1 MFYKKLPSL
10 NLLVISIS
18 FAFIHNSAVANNVI
32 VDAGKSANT
41 TVSKNGDGSET
52 ISINKANDMNLSVN
66 YFEQFNVGKEGV
78 NIDNSEAKAK
88 VILNEVTSKKTS
100 SLEGKISVL
109 GQDAELII
117 ANPNGIDCYGC
128 QFSGSDK
135 VMLIS
140 GKLDSITGK
149 KIYLSDGYVNLKNVN
164 NFNEKQTINVFS
176 NRINILGKNKI
187 PSFNVINGY
196 ETVSFVDYVW
206 KGKQEKRLSKNN
218 KKEGMSIL
226 ENSSLKTDLFSLQG
240 GILNLDGKL
249 VTKKINIIQNK
260 EINANEGSV
269 FKIAGEENEFR
280 EYNEV
285 ELLYELATMKLG
297 FLEKDAIKSTE
308 IALASA
314 LELEVLEEKIMEL
327 DPDNIHK
334 NKLKKI
340 RELAT
345 EARRVADQQQAEY
358 NKIQSAVSKIDEGKQ
373 AEKRKLDAK
382 GKKIGSAL
390 QYIESDDI
398 NFKGKLAIINSE
410 ILFNA
415 RNINVDIDKTKTVSY
430 FRNSDVAFNA
440 HQDNKYSGKFGLIN
454 SSIRFLGYRNIPM
467 VDGNDD
473 NSLDKNKL
481 NDINLNKLSMFGF
494 GHIVAHGENI
504 NITDV
509 KFKENVYDNKLRKT
523 YIDLIANNEL
533 NIKGQFEPSLINMD
547 SLYIYEKDAIRNSK
561 VINAIKKDKI
571 KSF

>member
-18 FAFIHNSAVANNVI
+18 FAFMHNSAVANNVI
-32 VDAGKSANT
+32 VDAEKSANT

-187 PSFNVINGY
+187 PLFNVINGY
-196 ETVSFVDYVW
+196 EMVSFVGYVW
-206 KGKQEKRLSKNN
+206 KGEQEKVLSKDNQ
-218 KKEGMSIL
+218 EGLSIL

-240 GILNLDGKL
+240 GVFNLDGNL
-249 VTKKINIIQNK
+249 ITKKINIIRNK
-260 EINANEGSV
+260 EINANEKSI
-269 FKIAGEENEFR
+269 FAIINKENEFR
-280 EYNEV
+280 AYNEV
-285 ELLYELATMKLG
+285 DLMFMLASMKLYL
-297 FLEKDAIKSTE
+297 LERDTKKSAE
-308 IALASA
+308 IA
-314 LELEVLEEKIMEL
+314 LELEALEEKIMEL
-327 DPDNIHK
+327 DPHNIYIHK

-340 RELAT
+340 RKLAT
-345 EARRVADQQQAEY
+345 EARRVAEQQQAEY
-358 NKIQSAVSKIDEGKQ
+358 NKIQSAVLKIDEAKQ
-373 AEKRKLDAK
+373 AEKRKLEAE
-382 GKKIGSAL
+382 GKEIGTAL
-390 QYIESDDI
+390 QYIESDNI
-398 NFKGKLAIINSE
+398 NFKGILAIINSE
-410 ILFNA
+410 VLFNG
-415 RNINVDIDKTKTVSY
+415 RNINVDIDKTTSY
-430 FRNSDVAFNA
+430 VRNSGVSFNA
-440 HQDNKYSGKFGLIN
+440 HQDNNYSGGFGLRN
-454 SSIRFLGYRNIPM
+454 SSIRFLGYRNIPIG
-467 VDGNDD
+467 DGNDD
-473 NSLDKNKL
+473 NGLNKNKL
-481 NDINLNKLSMFGF
+481 NDINLNKLSILGF
-494 GHIVAHGENI
+494 GQIFAHGDNI

-509 KFKENVYDNKLRKT
+509 KFKETLSDDGLSKT
-523 YIDLIANNEL
+523 YIDLIADNEI
-533 NIKGQFEPSLINMD
+533 NIKGQFKPFLINEYNLFKFANKITEND
-547 SLYIYEKDAIRNSK
+547 KAIFD
-561 VINAIKKDKI
+561 INPHKTK
-571 KSF
+571 

>member
-18 FAFIHNSAVANNVI
+18 FAFMHNSAVANNVI

-52 ISINKANDMNLSVN
+52 IYIDKANDIHLSVN
-66 YFEQFNVGKEGV
+66 YFEQFNVGKKGV
-78 NIDNSEAKAK
+78 NIDNSEVKAK

-100 SLEGKISVL
+100 SLKGKISVL
-109 GQDAELII
+109 GQNAELII

-164 NFNEKQTINVFS
+164 NFNEEQTINVFS

-187 PSFNVINGY
+187 PVFNVINGY

-206 KGKQEKRLSKNN
+206 KGEQEKVLSKANQ
-218 KKEGMSIL
+218 EGISIL
-226 ENSSLKTDLFSLQG
+226 ENNSLKTDLFSLQG
-240 GILNLDGKL
+240 GILNLNGNL
-249 VTKKINIIQNK
+249 ITKKINIIRNK
-260 EINANEGSV
+260 EINANEKSV
-269 FKIAGEENEFR
+269 FGIINKKNEFR
-280 EYNEV
+280 AYNE
-285 ELLYELATMKLG
+285 LDLMFMLASMKLG
-297 FLEKDAIKSTE
+297 FIDKDAKKSAE
-308 IALASA
+308 IALELELEA

-327 DPDNIHK
+327 ELDNIYK
-334 NKLKKI
+334 DKI
-340 RELAT
+340 NELRELAT

-358 NKIQSAVSKIDEGKQ
+358 NKIQSAVLKIDEAKQ
-373 AEKRKLDAK
+373 AEKTKLETE
-382 GKKIGSAL
+382 GKEIGSAL
-390 QYIESDDI
+390 QYIESDNI

-410 ILFNA
+410 VLFNA
-415 RNINVDIDKTKTVSY
+415 KNINIDKKISY
-430 FRNSDVAFNA
+430 ARNSGVSFNA
-440 HQDNKYSGKFGLIN
+440 HQDNNYSGRFGLRN

-473 NSLDKNKL
+473 NSLYKNKL
-481 NDINLNKLSMFGF
+481 NNINLNKLSIFGF
-494 GHIVAHGENI
+494 GQVFAHGDSI

-509 KFKENVYDNKLRKT
+509 KFKEKLLDDGLSKT
-523 YIDLIANNEL
+523 YIDLIADNEI
-533 NIKGQFEPSLINMD
+533 NIKGQFKTSLINKY
-547 SLYIYEKDAIRNSK
+547 SLFKFASKITENDK
-561 VINAIKKDKI
+561 VIFDINPHKTK
-571 KSF
+571 

>member
-117 ANPNGIDCYGC
+117 ANPNVIDCYGC

-187 PSFNVINGY
+187 PLFNVINGY
-196 ETVSFVDYVW
+196 EMVSFVGYVW
-206 KGKQEKRLSKNN
+206 KGEQEKVLSKDNQ
-218 KKEGMSIL
+218 EGLSIL

-240 GILNLDGKL
+240 GVFNLDGNL
-249 VTKKINIIQNK
+249 ITKKINIIRNK
-260 EINANEGSV
+260 EINANEKSI
-269 FKIAGEENEFR
+269 FAIINKENEFR
-280 EYNEV
+280 AYNEV
-285 ELLYELATMKLG
+285 DLMFMLASMKLYL
-297 FLEKDAIKSTE
+297 LERDTKKSAE
-308 IALASA
+308 IA
-314 LELEVLEEKIMEL
+314 LELEALEEKIMEL
-327 DPDNIHK
+327 DPHNIYIHK

-340 RELAT
+340 RKLAT
-345 EARRVADQQQAEY
+345 EARRVAEQQQAEY
-358 NKIQSAVSKIDEGKQ
+358 NKIQSAVLKIDEAKQ
-373 AEKRKLDAK
+373 AEKRKLEAE
-382 GKKIGSAL
+382 GKEIGTAL
-390 QYIESDDI
+390 QYIESDNI
-398 NFKGKLAIINSE
+398 NFKGILAIINSE
-410 ILFNA
+410 VLFNG
-415 RNINVDIDKTKTVSY
+415 RNINVDIDKTTSY
-430 FRNSDVAFNA
+430 VRNSGVSFNA
-440 HQDNKYSGKFGLIN
+440 HQDNNYSGGFGLRN
-454 SSIRFLGYRNIPM
+454 SSIRFLGYRNIPIG
-467 VDGNDD
+467 DGNDD
-473 NSLDKNKL
+473 NGLNKNKL
-481 NDINLNKLSMFGF
+481 NDINLNKLSILGF
-494 GHIVAHGENI
+494 GQIFAHGDNI

-509 KFKENVYDNKLRKT
+509 KFKETLSDDGLSKT
-523 YIDLIANNEL
+523 YIDLIADNEI
-533 NIKGQFEPSLINMD
+533 NIKGQFKPFLINEYNLFKFANKITEND
-547 SLYIYEKDAIRNSK
+547 KAIFD
-561 VINAIKKDKI
+561 INPHEIK
-571 KSF
+571 

>member
-18 FAFIHNSAVANNVI
+18 FAFMHNSAVANNVI

-52 ISINKANDMNLSVN
+52 IYIDKANDIHLSVN
-66 YFEQFNVGKEGV
+66 YFEQFNVGKKGV
-78 NIDNSEAKAK
+78 NIDNSEVKAK

-100 SLEGKISVL
+100 SLKGKISVL
-109 GQDAELII
+109 GQNAELII

-164 NFNEKQTINVFS
+164 NFNEEQTINVFS

-187 PSFNVINGY
+187 PVFNVINGY

-206 KGKQEKRLSKNN
+206 KGEQEKVLSKANQ
-218 KKEGMSIL
+218 EGISIL
-226 ENSSLKTDLFSLQG
+226 ENNSLKTDLFSLQG
-240 GILNLDGKL
+240 GILNLNGNL
-249 VTKKINIIQNK
+249 ITKKINIIRNK
-260 EINANEGSV
+260 EINANEKSIFG
-269 FKIAGEENEFR
+269 IINNENKFR
-280 EYNEV
+280 AYNE
-285 ELLYELATMKLG
+285 LDLMFMLASMKLG
-297 FLEKDAIKSTE
+297 FIDKDAKKSAE
-308 IALASA
+308 IALELELELEA

-327 DPDNIHK
+327 ELDNIYK
-334 NKLKKI
+334 DKI
-340 RELAT
+340 NELRELAT

-358 NKIQSAVSKIDEGKQ
+358 NKIQSAVLKIDEAKQ
-373 AEKRKLDAK
+373 AEKTKLETE
-382 GKKIGSAL
+382 GKEIGSAL
-390 QYIESDDI
+390 QYIESDNI

-410 ILFNA
+410 VLFNA
-415 RNINVDIDKTKTVSY
+415 KNINIDKKISY
-430 FRNSDVAFNA
+430 ARNSGVSFNA
-440 HQDNKYSGKFGLIN
+440 HQDNNYSGRFGLRN

-473 NSLDKNKL
+473 NSLYKNKL
-481 NDINLNKLSMFGF
+481 NNINLNKLSIFGF
-494 GHIVAHGENI
+494 GQVFAHGDSI

-509 KFKENVYDNKLRKT
+509 KFKEKLLDDGLSKT
-523 YIDLIANNEL
+523 YIDLIADNEI
-533 NIKGQFEPSLINMD
+533 NIKGQFKTSLINKY
-547 SLYIYEKDAIRNSK
+547 SLFKFASKITENDK
-561 VINAIKKDKI
+561 VIFDINPHKTK
-571 KSF
+571 

>member
-18 FAFIHNSAVANNVI
+18 FAFMHNSAVANNVI

-52 ISINKANDMNLSVN
+52 IYIDKANDIRLSVN
-66 YFEQFNVGKEGV
+66 YFEQFNVGKKGV
-78 NIDNSEAKAK
+78 NIDNSEVKAK

-100 SLEGKISVL
+100 SLKGKISVL
-109 GQDAELII
+109 GQNAELII

-164 NFNEKQTINVFS
+164 NFNEEQTINVFS

-187 PSFNVINGY
+187 PVFNVINGY

-206 KGKQEKRLSKNN
+206 KGEQEKVLSKANQ
-218 KKEGMSIL
+218 EGISIL
-226 ENSSLKTDLFSLQG
+226 ENNSLKTDLFSLQG
-240 GILNLDGKL
+240 GILNLNGNL
-249 VTKKINIIQNK
+249 ITKKINIIRNK
-260 EINANEGSV
+260 EINANEKSIFG
-269 FKIAGEENEFR
+269 IINNENKFR
-280 EYNEV
+280 AYNE
-285 ELLYELATMKLG
+285 LDLMFMLASMKLD
-297 FLEKDAIKSTE
+297 FIDKDAKKSAE
-308 IALASA
+308 IALELELQA

-327 DPDNIHK
+327 ELDNIYK
-334 NKLKKI
+334 DKI
-340 RELAT
+340 NELRELAT
-345 EARRVADQQQAEY
+345 EARRFADQQQAEY
-358 NKIQSAVSKIDEGKQ
+358 NKIQSAVLKIDEAKQ
-373 AEKRKLDAK
+373 AEKTKLEAV
-382 GKKIGSAL
+382 GKEIGSAL
-390 QYIESDDI
+390 QYIESDNI

-410 ILFNA
+410 VLFNA
-415 RNINVDIDKTKTVSY
+415 KNINVDIDKKISY
-430 FRNSDVAFNA
+430 VRNSGVSFNA
-440 HQDNKYSGKFGLIN
+440 HQDNNYSGRFGLRN

-481 NDINLNKLSMFGF
+481 NNINLNKLSIFGF
-494 GHIVAHGENI
+494 GQIFAHGDSI

-509 KFKENVYDNKLRKT
+509 KFKEKLLDDGLSKT
-523 YIDLIANNEL
+523 YIDLIADNEI
-533 NIKGQFEPSLINMD
+533 NIKGQFKTSLINKY
-547 SLYIYEKDAIRNSK
+547 SLFKFASKITENDK
-561 VINAIKKDKI
+561 VIFDINPHKTK
-571 KSF
+571 

>member
-18 FAFIHNSAVANNVI
+18 FAFMHNSAVANNVI
-32 VDAGKSANT
+32 VDAEKSANT

-187 PSFNVINGY
+187 PLFNVINGY
-196 ETVSFVDYVW
+196 EMVSFVGYVW
-206 KGKQEKRLSKNN
+206 KGEQEKVLSKDNQ
-218 KKEGMSIL
+218 EGLSIL

-240 GILNLDGKL
+240 GVFNLDGNL
-249 VTKKINIIQNK
+249 ITKKINIIRNK
-260 EINANEGSV
+260 EINANEKSI
-269 FKIAGEENEFR
+269 FAIINKENEFR
-280 EYNEV
+280 AYNEV
-285 ELLYELATMKLG
+285 DLMFMLASMKLYL
-297 FLEKDAIKSTE
+297 LERDTKKSAE
-308 IALASA
+308 IA
-314 LELEVLEEKIMEL
+314 LELEALEEKIMEL
-327 DPDNIHK
+327 DPHNIYIHK

-340 RELAT
+340 RKLAT
-345 EARRVADQQQAEY
+345 EARRVAEQQQAEY
-358 NKIQSAVSKIDEGKQ
+358 NKIQSAVLKIDEAKQ
-373 AEKRKLDAK
+373 AEKRKLEAE
-382 GKKIGSAL
+382 GKEIGTAL
-390 QYIESDDI
+390 QYIESDNI
-398 NFKGKLAIINSE
+398 NFKGILAIINSE
-410 ILFNA
+410 VLFNG
-415 RNINVDIDKTKTVSY
+415 RNINVDIDKTTSY
-430 FRNSDVAFNA
+430 VRNSGVSFNA
-440 HQDNKYSGKFGLIN
+440 HQDNNYSGGFGLRN
-454 SSIRFLGYRNIPM
+454 SSIRFLGYRNIPIG
-467 VDGNDD
+467 DGNDD
-473 NSLDKNKL
+473 NGLNKNKL
-481 NDINLNKLSMFGF
+481 NDINLNKLSILGF
-494 GHIVAHGENI
+494 GQIFAHGDNI

-509 KFKENVYDNKLRKT
+509 KFKETLSDDGLSKT
-523 YIDLIANNEL
+523 YIDLIADNEI
-533 NIKGQFEPSLINMD
+533 NIKGQFKPFLINEYNLFKFANKITEND
-547 SLYIYEKDAIRNSK
+547 KAIFD
-561 VINAIKKDKI
+561 INPHEIK
-571 KSF
+571 

>member
-18 FAFIHNSAVANNVI
+18 FAFMHNSAVANNVI

-52 ISINKANDMNLSVN
+52 IYIDKANDIRLSVN
-66 YFEQFNVGKEGV
+66 YFEQFNVGKKGV
-78 NIDNSEAKAK
+78 NIDNSEVKAK

-100 SLEGKISVL
+100 SLKGKISVL
-109 GQDAELII
+109 GQNAELII

-164 NFNEKQTINVFS
+164 NFNEEQTINVFS

-187 PSFNVINGY
+187 PVFNVINGY

-206 KGKQEKRLSKNN
+206 KGEQEKVLSKANQ
-218 KKEGMSIL
+218 EGISIL
-226 ENSSLKTDLFSLQG
+226 ENNSLKTDLFSLQG
-240 GILNLDGKL
+240 GILNLNGNL
-249 VTKKINIIQNK
+249 ITKKINIIRNK
-260 EINANEGSV
+260 EINANEKSIFG
-269 FKIAGEENEFR
+269 IINNENKFR
-280 EYNEV
+280 AYNE
-285 ELLYELATMKLG
+285 LDLMFMLASMKLD
-297 FLEKDAIKSTE
+297 FIDKDAKKSAE
-308 IALASA
+308 IALELELQA

-327 DPDNIHK
+327 ELDNIYK
-334 NKLKKI
+334 DKI
-340 RELAT
+340 NELRELAT
-345 EARRVADQQQAEY
+345 EARRFADQQQAEY
-358 NKIQSAVSKIDEGKQ
+358 NKIQSAVLKIDEAKQ
-373 AEKRKLDAK
+373 AEKTKLEAE
-382 GKKIGSAL
+382 GKEIGSAL
-390 QYIESDDI
+390 QYIESDNI

-410 ILFNA
+410 VLFNA
-415 RNINVDIDKTKTVSY
+415 KNINVDIDKKISY
-430 FRNSDVAFNA
+430 VRNSGVSFNA
-440 HQDNKYSGKFGLIN
+440 HQDNNYSGRFGLRN

-481 NDINLNKLSMFGF
+481 NNINLNKLSIFGF
-494 GHIVAHGENI
+494 GQIFAHGDSI

-509 KFKENVYDNKLRKT
+509 KFKEKLLDDGLSKT
-523 YIDLIANNEL
+523 YIDLIADNEI
-533 NIKGQFEPSLINMD
+533 NIKGQFKTSLINKY
-547 SLYIYEKDAIRNSK
+547 SLFKFASKITENDK
-561 VINAIKKDKI
+561 VIFDINPHKTK
-571 KSF
+571 

>member
-117 ANPNGIDCYGC
+117 ANQNGIDCYGC

-187 PSFNVINGY
+187 PLFNVINGY
-196 ETVSFVDYVW
+196 EMVSFVGYVW
-206 KGKQEKRLSKNN
+206 KGEQEKVLSKDNQ
-218 KKEGMSIL
+218 EGLSIL

-240 GILNLDGKL
+240 GVFNLDGNL
-249 VTKKINIIQNK
+249 ITKKINIIRNK
-260 EINANEGSV
+260 EINANEKSI
-269 FKIAGEENEFR
+269 FAIINKENEFR
-280 EYNEV
+280 AYNEV
-285 ELLYELATMKLG
+285 DLMFMLASMKLYL
-297 FLEKDAIKSTE
+297 LERDTKKSAE
-308 IALASA
+308 IA
-314 LELEVLEEKIMEL
+314 LELEALEEKIMEL
-327 DPDNIHK
+327 DPHNIYIHK

-340 RELAT
+340 RKLAT
-345 EARRVADQQQAEY
+345 EARRVAEQQQAEY
-358 NKIQSAVSKIDEGKQ
+358 NKIQSAVLKIDEAKQ
-373 AEKRKLDAK
+373 AEKRKLEAE
-382 GKKIGSAL
+382 GKEIGTAL
-390 QYIESDDI
+390 QYIESDNI
-398 NFKGKLAIINSE
+398 NFKGILAIINSE
-410 ILFNA
+410 VLFNG
-415 RNINVDIDKTKTVSY
+415 RNINVDIDKTTSY
-430 FRNSDVAFNA
+430 VRNSGVSFNA
-440 HQDNKYSGKFGLIN
+440 HQDNNYSGGFGLRN
-454 SSIRFLGYRNIPM
+454 SSIRFLGYRNIPIG
-467 VDGNDD
+467 DGNDD
-473 NSLDKNKL
+473 NGLNKNKL
-481 NDINLNKLSMFGF
+481 NDINLNKLSILGF
-494 GHIVAHGENI
+494 GQIFAHGDNI

-509 KFKENVYDNKLRKT
+509 KFKETLSDDGLSKT
-523 YIDLIANNEL
+523 YIDLIADNEI
-533 NIKGQFEPSLINMD
+533 NIKGQFKPFLINEYNLFKFANKITEND
-547 SLYIYEKDAIRNSK
+547 KAIFD
-561 VINAIKKDKI
+561 INPHEIK
-571 KSF
+571 